1 MKTAISLPDDL
12 FSAADALAG
21 RLGVSRSELYAT
33 AVAEFLA
40 KHADDNV
47 TARLNQVYAEEASM
61 LDPALRR
68 AQFRSLGT
76 DNW

>member
-40 KHADDNV
+40 KHTESQV
-47 TARLNQVYAEEASM
+47 TARLDQVYADEPSA
-61 LDPALRR
+61 LDPALR
-68 AQFRSLGT
+68 QVQGRSIGRER
-76 DNW
+76 W